1 MFTTEEVPLSE
12 VGLQR
17 VRERVETMHFT
28 ERSFKGCQECA
39 HEVKT
44 EEGSV
49 VWSSRPTRR
58 WVEPSHCVLDC
69 RDRGGGSPLR
79 PGRGKR
85 KTSFVVGNRA
95 VVSYLEAPV
104 CDECK
109 RRVW

>member
-1 MFTTEEVPLSE
+1 MLTTEEVPLLE
-12 VGLQR
+12 VRLQR

-44 EEGSV
+44 EEGS
-49 VWSSRPTRR
+49 SRPTRG

-69 RDRGGGSPLR
+69 RDRGGGRALR

-85 KTSFVVGNRA
+85 KTSFVMGNRA

-104 CDECK
+104 CDE
-109 RRVW
+109 R